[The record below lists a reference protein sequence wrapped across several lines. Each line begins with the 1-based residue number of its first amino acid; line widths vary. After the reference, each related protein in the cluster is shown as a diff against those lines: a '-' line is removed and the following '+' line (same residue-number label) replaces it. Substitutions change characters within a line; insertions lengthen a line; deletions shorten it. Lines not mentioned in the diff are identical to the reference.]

1 MSIGFF
7 AFNRIS
13 CPAAPAWLA
22 AGLGAL
28 LAVLFLPVVVW
39 KAVVLGQGDVQVYFR
54 AGWAVWTGYPL
65 YEVADRH
72 GWTYQ
77 YPPTFAL
84 FMGPFADPLPGY
96 PQPWWALP
104 FAAGVVVWYLINAAC
119 MLLCI
124 HLWAT
129 ALERYRF
136 AQIGG
141 GFLQGSSLLQNSWAL
156 RLGPFLALLPFIGV
170 GLERG
175 QPTAI
180 MLLLMVAFLILYVE
194 NRLPTASFM
203 LALAISIKIFPVVL
217 TVLPLARRDW
227 KFVVWTTA
235 WCGVLLVG
243 LPMIAIGP
251 GTTLTLYR
259 ALWTEHLSGLVTGH
273 MSPSLAEEISPGGY
287 SRVGVGAVVGRIAAG
302 GGFYTSPLPAW
313 TSILQYLFNAGVV
326 AAVIVTGRG
335 GFWNFRGA
343 QRSAGY
349 PFLVAGAIVLAAVPL
364 MIPFGKPQDIAYAVP
379 LVAVFTIEAWR
390 RAGRQIVTAA
400 MIAWTCFAWL
410 SLVVLEVPWNWLKT
424 IGPMT
429 WLLLILGPASYSLLR
444 KLSLNSRGVE
454 RQSQP
459 PGGAE
464 TEATR
469 AGITAG
475 TQA

>member
-141 GFLQGSSLLQNSWAL
+141 GFLQGPVFYKTRGHPA
-156 RLGPFLALLPFIGV
+156 RPLPG
-170 GLERG
+170 
-175 QPTAI
+175 TA
-180 MLLLMVAFLILYVE
+180 AFHRRRPGTRSADGDHAPADGRFFDSVRRE
-194 NRLPTASFM
+194 
-203 LALAISIKIFPVVL
+203 
-217 TVLPLARRDW
+217 PLAY
-227 KFVVWTTA
+227 
-235 WCGVLLVG
+235 G
-243 LPMIAIGP
+243 LIHARAGNQHQNFPGRTHCAAIGP
-251 GTTLTLYR
+251 AGLEICCLDHRMVRCSFGRLADDRYR
-259 ALWTEHLSGLVTGH
+259 
-273 MSPSLAEEISPGGY
+273 PRNDPY
-287 SRVGVGAVVGRIAAG
+287 
-302 GGFYTSPLPAW
+302 
-313 TSILQYLFNAGVV
+313 
-326 AAVIVTGRG
+326 
-335 GFWNFRGA
+335 
-343 QRSAGY
+343 
-349 PFLVAGAIVLAAVPL
+349 AI
-364 MIPFGKPQDIAYAVP
+364 
-379 LVAVFTIEAWR
+379 
-390 RAGRQIVTAA
+390 
-400 MIAWTCFAWL
+400 
-410 SLVVLEVPWNWLKT
+410 
-424 IGPMT
+424 
-429 WLLLILGPASYSLLR
+429 
-444 KLSLNSRGVE
+444 
-454 RQSQP
+454 
-459 PGGAE
+459 
-464 TEATR
+464 
-469 AGITAG
+469 
-475 TQA
+475 